1 MYYTMDAVMAVLM
14 LIVMFKIEVT
24 PSKDSAQS
32 LPMVVKKVTSPIFA
46 LFILN
51 LAVFGILY
59 SLVQYYIIFA
69 QSDLGASS
77 EIIGKWAD
85 KSIRNGK

>member
-1 MYYTMDAVMAVLM
+1 MYYTMDAIMAALM
-14 LIVMFKIEVT
+14 LIVIFKIEVT
-24 PSKDSAQS
+24 PSENSAQS
-32 LPMVVKKVTSPIFA
+32 LPMVIKRVTSPIFE

-51 LAVFGILY
+51 LTIFGILY

-77 EIIGKWAD
+77 KIIGK
-85 KSIRNGK
+85 